1 MPYYRKDIFKKIYH
15 YNKLVVE
22 LPKTLN
28 NCVRLLDRQKWTLG
42 EGDRGIVNNITI
54 IISDYHLLLLIY
66 LIEVKENKKLL
77 YTSYF

>member
-22 LPKTLN
+22 LPKTFN

-42 EGDRGIVNNITI
+42 EGDRGIVNNNYNNHITLSSI
-54 IISDYHLLLLIY
+54 IIDIF
-66 LIEVKENKKLL
+66 N
-77 YTSYF
+77 